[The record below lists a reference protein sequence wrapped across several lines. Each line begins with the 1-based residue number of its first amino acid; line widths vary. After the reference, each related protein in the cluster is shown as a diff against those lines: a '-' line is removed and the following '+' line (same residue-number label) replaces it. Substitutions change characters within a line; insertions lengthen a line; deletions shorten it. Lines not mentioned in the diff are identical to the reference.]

1 MDTIQLLNMEREQI
15 QDEALKATEGKQKCT
30 IVLGTGVGKTL
41 VGLKHMEKHY
51 SPLQS
56 ILIVAPKLS
65 IISSWRYEAEKFGL
79 SKVLENATFS
89 TYLSLNKHNPNEFDA
104 VYFDE
109 VHSLLDS
116 HRSFLDNYKG
126 RVLGLTGTPPK
137 HKNSEK
143 GRIVSEYCPVVF
155 TFKADDAI
163 ESGII
168 NDYQIIV
175 HEVSLSTE
183 KNYKVETKNKSFL
196 TSEALNYTYWGTRI
210 DTSTGQ
216 THILRVMRM
225 KAMMEYPSKERYA
238 KELLKSINSKCIIFA
253 NTQDQADRM
262 CTDSYHSN
270 NPDSETNLQDF
281 KAGNITKLSCV
292 LQLNEGV
299 NIPGLKQG
307 IIMHAYGNERK
318 ASQRIGRL
326 LRLNPDDKAI
336 VHILCYMGTVD
347 EKWVKEALE
356 DFDQSKIVWRKYNL

>member
-1 MDTIQLLNMEREQI
+1 MNREEIQT
-15 QDEALKATEGKQKCT
+15 EAINATEGKQRCT

-51 SPLQS
+51 SPLRS
-56 ILIVAPKLS
+56 ILVVAPKLS
-65 IISSWRYEAEKFGL
+65 IISSWRYEAEKFSMSRL
-79 SKVLENATFS
+79 LENVTFT
-89 TYLSLNKHNPNEFDA
+89 TYLSLNKHNPEEYDCI
-104 VYFDE
+104 YFDE

-116 HRSFLDNYKG
+116 HKTFLDNYSG
-126 RVLGLTGTPPK
+126 MILGLTGTPPK
-137 HKNSEK
+137 HKSSEK
-143 GRIVSEYCPVVF
+143 GKLVQEFCPVAY

-175 HEVSLSTE
+175 HEISLDTT
-183 KNYKVETKNKSFL
+183 KNYKVSTKKGSFL
-196 TSEALNYTYWGTRI
+196 TSEAQNYSYWGTRI
-210 DTSTGQ
+210 DIASGQ
-216 THILRVMRM
+216 PHILRVMRM

-262 CTDSYHSN
+262 CTHSYHSN
-270 NPDSETNLQDF
+270 NPDSEENLQDF

-299 NIPGLKQG
+299 NISGLKQG

-336 VHILCYMGTVD
+336 VHILCYVGTVD

-356 DFDQSKIVWRKYNL
+356 DFDQSKIAWRNYNLQPV

>member
-1 MDTIQLLNMEREQI
+1 MERQEI
-15 QDEALKATEGKQKCT
+15 QDEALKATENKQKCT

-65 IISSWRYEAEKFGL
+65 IISSWKYEAEKFGL

-89 TYLSLNKHNPNEFDA
+89 TYLSLNKHNPNDFDA

-116 HRSFLDNYKG
+116 HRSFLDNYAG

-175 HEVSLSTE
+175 HEVGISTA
-183 KNYKVETKNKSFL
+183 KDYKVETKNKSFL

-238 KELLKSINSKCIIFA
+238 KELLKSINSKCIVFA

-262 CTDSYHSN
+262 CTHSYHSN